1 MAGISDRHS
10 FFSVSVDLIL
20 TKRSLPYDLYINS
33 SGNVDRDKFIRIFP
47 AGDEIDHDELLSFKR
62 KYFQLYVLEN
72 QRGDYLK
79 SFIQLENVK
88 DLDKGEVI
96 KDSAIHYLGKLFD
109 PSKEF
114 TTEVLNETIEGCRDS
129 VESMVDLISDYNID
143 ELKNLIAGLSFHD
156 FYTYDHSINVSM
168 YTISIFKM
176 LKPDA
181 PKIEITQAG
190 MGGLLHDLG
199 KIKIPTSILNNPGK
213 LTDEQFEEIKKH
225 PGFGKELIQTTNCSC
240 HDDIDFSV
248 VERVIHEHHENFNG
262 TGYPQKIE
270 GLNIHIMARVV
281 AIADFFDAITTKRSY
296 HEVLSISDALTIMDK
311 TAGKKI
317 DPHIFSV
324 FRRHASDIVQ
334 KTSGKVC
341 DLEIDESFDPC
352 QPHNVLPFV
361 KSEKKEKKKLN
372 TDKDKKFGS
381 VSSTGDLFSNANK
394 KKKMG

>member
-1 MAGISDRHS
+1 MTGISDKQS
-10 FFSVSVDLIL
+10 FFSVSVDLVL
-20 TKRSLPYDLYINS
+20 TKSSLPYDLYINS
-33 SGNVDRDKFIRIFP
+33 SGNSDRDKFIRIFP
-47 AGDEIDHDELLSFKR
+47 AGETINHDELHSFKK
-62 KYFQLYVLEN
+62 KYFQLYVLET
-72 QRGDYLK
+72 QRSSYLK
-79 SFIQLENVK
+79 SMNRLENVE
-88 DLDKGEVI
+88 DVEKGEVI

-129 VESMVDLISDYNID
+129 VESMVDLINDYNID
-143 ELKNLIAGLSFHD
+143 DLRDLIAGLSFHD
-156 FYTYDHSINVSM
+156 FYTYDHSVNVSM

-181 PKIEITQAG
+181 PKKEVTQAG

-199 KIKIPTSILNNPGK
+199 KIKIPTSIINNPGK
-213 LTDEQFEEIKKH
+213 LTDEQFAEIKKH
-225 PGFGKELIQTTNCSC
+225 PGFGKELIQTTSCSC
-240 HDDIDFSV
+240 HQDLDFNLI
-248 VERVIHEHHENFNG
+248 ERVIHEHHENYNG

-270 GLNIHIMARVV
+270 GLNIHVMARVV

-296 HEVLSISDALTIMDK
+296 HEVLSIPDALTIMDK

-324 FRRHASDIVQ
+324 FRRHANDIVQ
-334 KTSGKVC
+334 KTTGIAK

-361 KSEKKEKKKLN
+361 KQPKK
-372 TDKDKKFGS
+372 
-381 VSSTGDLFSNANK
+381 
-394 KKKMG
+394 